1 MKRNT
6 KQKKEAPKNGLL
18 ILGLLAL
25 YKWLQKAWVQWMSN
39 KTKSISKRAVTIALV
54 VFVSLTSG
62 YCIYLGVH
70 GVHAITGKSKDNAFT
85 VTSIKRPRHLTESEA
100 IASPLPPVSKQDYRR
115 IQKFRWHMD
124 SLARSPTGKK
134 IYDSIIATRPGL
146 MDSVRYIEKEY
157 QNFKNQ

>member
-25 YKWLQKAWVQWMSN
+25 YKWLQKAWAKWMSN

-54 VFVSLTSG
+54 VFISLTSG

-70 GVHAITGKSKDNAFT
+70 AITGKSKGNAFT
-85 VTSIKRPRHLTESEA
+85 LTSIKRPRHLTESGA

-115 IQKFRWHMD
+115 IQKFRLYMD
-124 SLARSPTGKK
+124 SLARSPSGRKL
-134 IYDSIIATRPGL
+134 YDSIVAARPGL

>member
-1 MKRNT
+1 MKQNA

-18 ILGLLAL
+18 ILVLFAL
-25 YKWLQKAWVQWMSN
+25 YKWLQKAWAQWMSN
-39 KTKSISKRAVTIALV
+39 KTKRISKRIVTIALV
-54 VFVSLTSG
+54 IFVSLTSG

-70 GVHAITGKSKDNAFT
+70 AITGKSKGNAFT
-85 VTSIKRPRHLTESEA
+85 VTPIKRPRHLTEYGA
-100 IASPLPPVSKQDYRR
+100 IASPLPSVSKQDYRR
-115 IQKFRWHMD
+115 IQKSRLYMD

>member
-1 MKRNT
+1 MKQNA

-18 ILGLLAL
+18 ILGLFAL

-39 KTKSISKRAVTIALV
+39 QTKSISKRAVTIALV
-54 VFVSLTSG
+54 FFVSLTSG

-70 GVHAITGKSKDNAFT
+70 AISGESKGNVFT
-85 VTSIKRPRHLTESEA
+85 VTSIKRPRHLTESGA
-100 IASPLPPVSKQDYRR
+100 IASPLTPVSKQDYRR
-115 IQKFRWHMD
+115 IQKFRLYMD

-134 IYDSIIATRPGL
+134 LYDSIIAIRPGL

>member
-18 ILGLLAL
+18 ILGLFAL
-25 YKWLQKAWVQWMSN
+25 YKWLQKAWAQWMSN
-39 KTKSISKRAVTIALV
+39 KTKRISKRIVTIALV
-54 VFVSLTSG
+54 IFVSLTSG

-70 GVHAITGKSKDNAFT
+70 AITGKNKGNAFT
-85 VTSIKRPRHLTESEA
+85 VTPIKRPRHLTEYGA
-100 IASPLPPVSKQDYRR
+100 IASPLPSVSKQDYRR
-115 IQKFRWHMD
+115 IQKSRLYMD

>member
-1 MKRNT
+1 MKQNA

-18 ILGLLAL
+18 ILGLFAL
-25 YKWLQKAWVQWMSN
+25 YKWLQKAWAQWMSN
-39 KTKSISKRAVTIALV
+39 KTKRISKRIVTIALV
-54 VFVSLTSG
+54 IFVSLTSG

-70 GVHAITGKSKDNAFT
+70 AITGKNKGNDFT
-85 VTSIKRPRHLTESEA
+85 VTPIKRPRHLTEYGA
-100 IASPLPPVSKQDYRR
+100 IASPLPSVSKQDYRR
-115 IQKFRWHMD
+115 IQKSRLYMD

>member
-18 ILGLLAL
+18 ILVLFAL
-25 YKWLQKAWVQWMSN
+25 YKWLQKAWAQWMSN

-54 VFVSLTSG
+54 IFVSLTSG
-62 YCIYLGVH
+62 YCIYL

-85 VTSIKRPRHLTESEA
+85 VTSIKRPSGRKL
-100 IASPLPPVSKQDYRR
+100 
-115 IQKFRWHMD
+115 
-124 SLARSPTGKK
+124 
-134 IYDSIIATRPGL
+134 YDSIVATRPGL

>member
-25 YKWLQKAWVQWMSN
+25 YKWLQKAWAKWMSN
-39 KTKSISKRAVTIALV
+39 KTKRISKRSGTIALV
-54 VFVSLTSG
+54 LFVSLTSG
-62 YCIYLGVH
+62 YCIYL

-115 IQKFRWHMD
+115 IQKFRWYMD
-124 SLARSPTGKK
+124 SLARSPSGRKL
-134 IYDSIIATRPGL
+134 YDSIVAARPGL

>member
-25 YKWLQKAWVQWMSN
+25 YKWLQKAWAKWMSN

-54 VFVSLTSG
+54 VFISLTSG

-70 GVHAITGKSKDNAFT
+70 AITGKSKGNAFT
-85 VTSIKRPRHLTESEA
+85 VTPIKRPRHLTESGTMEQTV
-100 IASPLPPVSKQDYRR
+100 PPVSKQDYRR
-115 IQKFRWHMD
+115 IQKFRLYMD
-124 SLARSPTGKK
+124 SLARSPSGRN

>member
-1 MKRNT
+1 MKRNA

-18 ILGLLAL
+18 ILGLFAL
-25 YKWLQKAWVQWMSN
+25 YKWLQKAWAQWMSN
-39 KTKSISKRAVTIALV
+39 KTKRISKRIVTIALV
-54 VFVSLTSG
+54 IFVSLTSG

-70 GVHAITGKSKDNAFT
+70 AITGKNKGNAFT
-85 VTSIKRPRHLTESEA
+85 VTPIKRPRHLTEYGA
-100 IASPLPPVSKQDYRR
+100 IASPLPSVSKQDYRR
-115 IQKFRWHMD
+115 IQKSRLYMD

>member
-1 MKRNT
+1 MKQNA

-18 ILGLLAL
+18 ILGLFAL
-25 YKWLQKAWVQWMSN
+25 YKWLQKAWAQWMSN
-39 KTKSISKRAVTIALV
+39 KTKRISKRIVTIALV
-54 VFVSLTSG
+54 IFVSLTSG

-70 GVHAITGKSKDNAFT
+70 AITGKNKGNAFT
-85 VTSIKRPRHLTESEA
+85 VTPIKRPRHLTEYGA
-100 IASPLPPVSKQDYRR
+100 IASPLPSVSKQDYRR
-115 IQKFRWHMD
+115 IQKSRLYMD

>member
-1 MKRNT
+1 MKQNA

-18 ILGLLAL
+18 ILGLFAL
-25 YKWLQKAWVQWMSN
+25 YKWLQKAWAKWMSN
-39 KTKSISKRAVTIALV
+39 KTKRISKRIVTIALV
-54 VFVSLTSG
+54 IFVSLTSG

-70 GVHAITGKSKDNAFT
+70 AITGKNKGNAFT
-85 VTSIKRPRHLTESEA
+85 VTPIKRPRHLTEYGA
-100 IASPLPPVSKQDYRR
+100 IASPLPSVSKQDYRR
-115 IQKFRWHMD
+115 IQKSRLYMD

>member
-1 MKRNT
+1 MKQNA

-18 ILGLLAL
+18 ILGLLAF
-25 YKWLQKAWVQWMSN
+25 YKWLQKAWAQWMSN
-39 KTKSISKRAVTIALV
+39 QTKSISKRAVTIALV
-54 VFVSLTSG
+54 VFLSLTNG

-70 GVHAITGKSKDNAFT
+70 TITVKSNSNSFT
-85 VTSIKRPRHLTESEA
+85 VTPIKRPRHLTESGA

-115 IQKFRWHMD
+115 IQKFRCYMD
-124 SLARSPTGKK
+124 SLARSPSGRKL
-134 IYDSIIATRPGL
+134 YDSIIATRPGL

>member
-1 MKRNT
+1 MKQNA

-18 ILGLLAL
+18 VLGLFAL
-25 YKWLQKAWVQWMSN
+25 YKWLQKAWAKWMSN
-39 KTKSISKRAVTIALV
+39 KTKRISKRTVTIALV

-70 GVHAITGKSKDNAFT
+70 AITGKSKGNAFT
-85 VTSIKRPRHLTESEA
+85 VTSIKSPRHLTESGAME
-100 IASPLPPVSKQDYRR
+100 SPLPPISKQDYRR
-115 IQKFRWHMD
+115 IQKFRLYMD
-124 SLARSPTGKK
+124 SLARSPSG
-134 IYDSIIATRPGL
+134 DSIIATRPGL

>member
-1 MKRNT
+1 MKQNA

-18 ILGLLAL
+18 ILGLFAL
-25 YKWLQKAWVQWMSN
+25 YKWLQKAWAQWMSN
-39 KTKSISKRAVTIALV
+39 KTKRISKRIVTIALV
-54 VFVSLTSG
+54 IFVSLTSG

-70 GVHAITGKSKDNAFT
+70 AITGKSKGNAFT
-85 VTSIKRPRHLTESEA
+85 VTPIKRPRHLTEYGA
-100 IASPLPPVSKQDYRR
+100 IASPLPSVSKQDYRR
-115 IQKFRWHMD
+115 IQKSRLYMD